1 MAECN
6 VYIFDYIWLCGR
18 ILHIMK
24 KTFKALVAIIVLV
37 LAIWGILSMSSR
49 TGTQEGIKNG
59 ANSPVVIGVI
69 SPMSGEIATLGN
81 NFTNGIKL
89 AHAEYMAAHP
99 GADVRLVIEDDG
111 YDQKKGISAYKKL
124 TSVDNVD
131 AIINLSSP
139 TVDGLHEDVKVWN
152 KPFIQLGEEAIHEN
166 DNIVEVYPGQRAAL
180 VALGEQAKKDGHKKI
195 SIVTQQ
201 IAAYERFIDGFEEGF
216 GSDVTITRISPAE
229 KDFKTFALKVANEK
243 PDAIALFMGS
253 SASVGFI
260 KAYNQQNKEIPQLYF
275 DVSLQLEL
283 PTFKSG
289 LGNLSILE
297 GSKGAYIVAN
307 TQESFKGAYNAKYG
321 VDAGE
326 LADNGYDAFN
336 VLMSAHAADSA
347 SWIANVKKTSMNGAS
362 GPIKFD
368 EFGDRL
374 PDYKVV
380 TLVGGEFR

>member
-1 MAECN
+1 
-6 VYIFDYIWLCGR
+6 
-18 ILHIMK
+18 MK

-37 LAIWGILSMSSR
+37 LAIWGISSTSSSR
-49 TGTQEGIKNG
+49 SEAG
-59 ANSPVVIGVI
+59 AGSDEPVVIGVI
-69 SPMSGEIATLGN
+69 SPMSGEIANLGN

-139 TVDGLHEDVKVWN
+139 TVDGLHDQVKVWN

-216 GSDVTITRISPAE
+216 GSDVTITRISPTE
-229 KDFKTFALKVANEK
+229 KDMKAFALKVANEK

-253 SASVGFI
+253 PASIGFI
-260 KAYNQQNKEIPQLYF
+260 KAYDQQNKEIPQLYF

-289 LGNLSILE
+289 LGSLSILE
-297 GSKGAYIVAN
+297 GAKGAYIVAN
-307 TQESFKGAYNAKYG
+307 TQESFKVAYKAKYG

-336 VLMSAHAADSA
+336 VLMSAHAADSVT
-347 SWIANVKKTSMNGAS
+347 WIANVKKTAMNGAS
-362 GPIKFD
+362 GPIKLD